1 MKNRLR
7 TDITGSFGLYVFD
20 FNDKQDFQVPN
31 VSKFVDFV
39 AKLNQSM
46 AIIPEYQRLFTVF
59 NVNYIKTCFFETS
72 NAGDQVNYFPSI
84 FDRLLWLFLVIRIV

>member
-7 TDITGSFGLYVFD
+7 TDIMSSFGLYEFD
-20 FNDKQDFQVPN
+20 FNDKQDFQLPEVF
-31 VSKFVDFV
+31 KFVDFV

-59 NVNYIKTCFFETS
+59 NVNYIKTCFFTMNS
-72 NAGDQVNYFPSI
+72 AGDQVNYFPSI
-84 FDRLLWLFLVIRIV
+84 FNHQLCLFLVIRIM